1 MNKTTQGDLSKKLL
15 KYGALSAAVMGIAD
29 ASGQIVYTDIEDVIL
44 AGTAQNYNI
53 DLDNNGQ
60 PEFQLGNRT
69 TGNVLILPINAAG
82 TAVGGDNGFVGFTTS
97 SYNYPSNLAADVLID
112 SNSPNVV
119 GEGGTLYFGDCDY
132 SSQWCGGVTDGYLGL
147 IFTIDGAIH
156 YGWARLDVAA
166 GRTSVTVKD
175 YAYNSIAGEAILTG
189 QQTLGIADKTF
200 NDFRYFVDASKNLN
214 LVSSTQIED
223 VTIYDFLGKEVKQ
236 VRLNSSRAAV
246 SVSNLSTGI
255 YLAKAT
261 AEGQTKTFKI
271 LVK

>member
-1 MNKTTQGDLSKKLL
+1 MKKTTKGDLSKKLL

-29 ASGQIVYTDIEDVIL
+29 ASGQIIYTDIVDVTL
-44 AGTAQNYNI
+44 SGEAQNYNF

-60 PEFQLGNRT
+60 PEYQLGNRL
-69 TGNVLILPINAAG
+69 TGNVVLLPINAAG

-97 SYNYPSNLAADVLID
+97 GYNYPSNLVADVLVD
-112 SNSPNVV
+112 SNSPNVI
-119 GEGGTLYFGDCDY
+119 GAGGTMYFGNCDF

-175 YAYNSIAGEAILTG
+175 YAYNSVAGESILTG
-189 QQTLGIADKTF
+189 QQTLGIADNTF
-200 NDFRYFVDASKNLN
+200 NDFSYFVDTSKNLN
-214 LVSSTQIED
+214 MVSSKSLEE
-223 VTIYDFLGKEVKQ
+223 VTIFDLLGKEVKQ
-236 VRLNSSRAAV
+236 VRLNSSRATVPV
-246 SVSNLSTGI
+246 SDLNTGI

-271 LVK
+271 VVK